1 MTLDKQTLCFPS
13 LLNASAIL
21 LSPRQLP
28 PTLSTERNLGEQ
40 PWGQPATESDLVLC
54 ALVTVGTRQRLQQR
68 LPSPP
73 AGDSWS
79 SRYHWFLTLST
90 MCPHEAKEA
99 VGQRGWV
106 QGRFHPGLRHSFDTY
121 QRVPW
126 ARYLTTT
133 CLSFSINK
141 MEITGITTYSSEGER
156 SWYLYLDKFL
166 RQSVLT
172 DVLASI
178 LSF

>member
-40 PWGQPATESDLVLC
+40 PWGHQPQSLTWSCVHWSQWGPGRDSSSGCRHHPLE
-54 ALVTVGTRQRLQQR
+54 T
-68 LPSPP
+68 
-73 AGDSWS
+73 AGVADN
-79 SRYHWFLTLST
+79 WFLTLST
-90 MCPHEAKEA
+90 MCPHEAMEA
-99 VGQRGWV
+99 GGQRGWV